1 MSIVL
6 TFTHAGF
13 TTALYDD
20 AIKKLEA
27 AGAAAPKG
35 RTFHVSYGDPENL
48 SITDVWDSIED
59 FQAFGATLLPI
70 LSAMGVDPGMP
81 AISPVHNVIL
91 G

>member
-1 MSIVL
+1 MSIVI

-13 TTALYDD
+13 TTALYDQ

-27 AGAAAPKG
+27 AGTGAPKG

-48 SITDVWDSIED
+48 SVTDVWESAED

-70 LSAMGVDPGMP
+70 LSAMGVDPGLP
-81 AISPVHNVIL
+81 AISSAHNTIF

>member
-1 MSIVL
+1 MSIIL

-27 AGAAAPKG
+27 AGAGAPKG
-35 RTFHVSYGDPENL
+35 RTFHASFGDPENL
-48 SITDVWDSIED
+48 SITDVWDSVED

-70 LSAMGVDPGMP
+70 LSAMGIDPGMP
-81 AISPVHNVIL
+81 VVSPVHNVIF

>member
-13 TTALYDD
+13 TTALYND

-27 AGAAAPKG
+27 AGAGAPKG
-35 RTFHVSYGDPENL
+35 RTFHVAYGDPENL
-48 SITDVWDSIED
+48 SITDVWDNAED
-59 FQAFGATLLPI
+59 FQAFGQTLLPI
-70 LSAMGVDPGMP
+70 LGALGVDPGAP
-81 AISPVHNVIL
+81 AISPVHNTIF

>member
-1 MSIVL
+1 MSIVI

-13 TTALYDD
+13 TTSLYDQ
-20 AIKKLEA
+20 AIEKLKA
-27 AGAAAPKG
+27 AGAGAPKG

-70 LSAMGVDPGMP
+70 LSGFGVDPGAP
-81 AISPVHNVIL
+81 AISPAHNIIT

>member
-1 MSIVL
+1 MSIIL

-20 AIKKLEA
+20 AIKKLA
-27 AGAAAPKG
+27 DAGAAAPKG
-35 RTFHVSYGDPENL
+35 RTFHAAYGDAENL
-48 SITDVWDSIED
+48 SITDVWDSVED

-81 AISPVHNVIL
+81 VISPVHNVIE